1 MLLPIVVIFIIGYL
15 LIALEHQIRID
26 KAAIALLLGM
36 ILWTLYAIGAAH
48 IVPLN
53 DAAELQHYLSS
64 SPTLQSLPLAQQCI
78 NFIVNVKVIEHLG
91 DISEILFFLIGAMTI
106 VELVDIHGG
115 FSIVTNRITTR
126 NKRKLMWLLAFLT
139 FIMSAILDNLTT
151 TIVMVMLLRKLLSDQ
166 KERWLFG
173 SIIVI
178 AANSGGAWSPIGD
191 ITTIMLWVKGNV
203 TTEGLVKFLLLPSLV
218 SMIVPL
224 LIISRRINGEMT
236 PPQSN
241 TANTSAL
248 LMAFSSR
255 EKAWILA
262 LGVLGLIF
270 VPVFKG
276 LTSLPPFIGVLLS
289 LSLLWIII
297 DCLYNKK
304 NLSPGEQYR
313 VPSVLKRIDTPTIL
327 FFLGILMAVAVLQ
340 STGILTAVAQWLD
353 ETINNIYIINILLG
367 LLSAIVDNVPLV
379 AAAIGMYPLADP
391 AMISGPE
398 TAHLMQFV
406 QDGTFWQ
413 FLSYCVGVGGS
424 TLIIGSAAGVV
435 VMGIEKINF
444 LWYLRHIS
452 LIALIGYLCGALTYI
467 AEIFLT
473 TGAL

>member
-36 ILWTLYAIGAAH
+36 VLWTLYAIGSAY
-48 IVPLN
+48 IVPLH

-64 SPTLQSLPLAQQCI
+64 STTLQSLPLAQQCI

-126 NKRKLMWLLAFLT
+126 KKQKLLWLLAFLT

-151 TIVMVMLLRKLLSDQ
+151 TIVMVMLLKKLLSDQ

-173 SIIVI
+173 SVIVI

-203 TTEGLVKFLLLPSLV
+203 TTPGLIKYLLLPSLA

-224 LIISRRINGEMT
+224 LIIARKIKGETT

-241 TANTSAL
+241 TATSSI

-255 EKAWILA
+255 EKAWIL
-262 LGVLGLIF
+262 VLGILALIF

-289 LSLLWIII
+289 LSLLWVFI

-304 NLSPGEQYR
+304 NITPSEQYR
-313 VPSVLKRIDTPTIL
+313 VPNVLKRIDTPTIL

-340 STGILTAVAQWLD
+340 STGILTAVAVWLD
-353 ETINNIYIINILLG
+353 KTINNIYIINILLG

-391 AMISGPE
+391 ALISGPE
-398 TAHLMQFV
+398 AAHMMQFV

-444 LWYLRHIS
+444 MWYLRNIS
-452 LIALIGYLCGALTYI
+452 LIALIGYLCGAL
-467 AEIFLT
+467 
-473 TGAL
+473 